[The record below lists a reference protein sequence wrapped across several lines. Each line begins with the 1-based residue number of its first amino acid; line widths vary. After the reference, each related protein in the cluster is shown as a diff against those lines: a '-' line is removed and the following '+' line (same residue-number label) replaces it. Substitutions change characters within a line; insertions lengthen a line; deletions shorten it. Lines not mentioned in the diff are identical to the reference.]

1 MGKIFYLMGKSSS
14 GKDTIYRELL
24 RADAGK
30 GFLKAIVSY
39 TTRPIREGE
48 REGREYYF
56 VGEEEFQRLHKLGK
70 VIEHREYHTC
80 HGIWRYFMVDDGQ
93 VVPEEKRNYLMI
105 GTLEGYTSLKQY
117 FGENQVVPILIE
129 LDDGDRLQRA
139 LNRERKQQ
147 NPKYQEMCRR
157 FLADSEDFAEEKIQA
172 AEIDKRFR
180 NEDLKKCL
188 AEIMDYIL
196 SMG

>member
-48 REGREYYF
+48 REGREYHF
-56 VGEEEFQRLHKLGK
+56 VEEEEFQRLLALGK
-70 VIEHREYHTC
+70 VIEHREYHTW
-80 HGIWRYFMVDDGQ
+80 HGLWRYFMVDDGQ
-93 VVPEEKRNYLMI
+93 VVLEEKQKYLMI

-117 FGENQVVPILIE
+117 FGENQVVPLLVE
-129 LDDGDRLQRA
+129 LDDGERLQRA
-139 LNRERKQQ
+139 LNREKKQQ
-147 NPKYQEMCRR
+147 NPKYHEMCRR
-157 FLADSEDFAEEKIQA
+157 FLADSEDYAEEKIQA
-172 AEIDKRFR
+172 AGIGRRFR

-188 AEIMDYIL
+188 GEISDYIFAV
-196 SMG
+196 G